1 MFVCSISEGVGMQ
14 EIEQVVAAA
23 QRRLNLTLFLKL
35 FVPALFAGL
44 ALVVAAWL
52 APKFWS
58 LRSWMPGL
66 EMPAWYA
73 GSLLVGL
80 LLGVALAGF
89 QLWRRRPTRLEAA
102 VEVDQRYSLRERLS
116 SALALDAKSADSDA
130 GRALLAGFQLW
141 RRRPTRLEAAVEVDQ
156 RYSLRERL
164 SSALALDAKSADSD
178 AGRALLAD
186 AAERA
191 ARIDVRDQF
200 PIRLERRAA
209 WLLLPIAAIAG
220 LALIPD
226 ATPPQPVVVTP
237 VVNEQKPIE
246 VAVEVA
252 KKSLEEKAKQLE
264 EQGLKDAAAD
274 LETLARKLDAVP
286 AGAAELKKEALVKIN
301 DVREQLEQKRS
312 ELGDVDALKEN
323 LAKLKQAGEGAMEKL
338 TQALAD
344 SDFEQ
349 ARELV
354 KELARKIKAG
364 ELSEQERQR
373 LGEDLKKLAEA
384 ADKLVKE
391 HEQAKRDLEAQMRQ
405 AQAEGNLQK
414 AADLQRKLEQ
424 REAVER
430 QMQQLRKAAENLQRA
445 GEAVQPGQKQPGESK
460 QKPSDQSKSGGQ
472 QQAPKASPGPGQSEQ
487 SSEQKSGS
495 NQGEENLQ
503 QAQQALEDL
512 AEQMEQ
518 MENDQEMG
526 EQLQELE
533 QELQDCKDGING
545 CKNPGDNPSRKRS
558 QRDFVQGEG
567 NGHGKREVE
576 ENETGDYRSKV
587 KGRIQKGETVTTGDA
602 DGPNL
607 PGSSAA
613 EARELI
619 KSELNRQTD
628 PLEDQQL
635 PRAQR
640 EQAKEYFQRLRGG
653 K

>member
-1 MFVCSISEGVGMQ
+1 MNSRGALEVVGMFVCSISEGVGMQ

-35 FVPALFAGL
+35 FIPALFAGL

-89 QLWRRRPTRLEAA
+89 QLWRRRPTRLEAS
-102 VEVDQRYSLRERLS
+102 VEVDQR
-116 SALALDAKSADSDA
+116 D
-130 GRALLAGFQLW
+130 
-141 RRRPTRLEAAVEVDQ
+141 
-156 RYSLRERL
+156 SLRERL

-200 PIRLERRAA
+200 PLSLERRAA

>member
-1 MFVCSISEGVGMQ
+1 MQ
-14 EIEQVVAAA
+14 EIKKIVATA
-23 QRRLNLTLFLKL
+23 RWRLNVALFLR
-35 FVPALFAGL
+35 LFAQALILGL
-44 ALVVAAWL
+44 ALVTLAWL
-52 APKFWS
+52 APKLWS
-58 LRSWMPGL
+58 LSTWLPGVETL
-66 EMPAWYA
+66 TWYTGTLVFGVFLAVAWA
-73 GSLLVGL
+73 AV
-80 LLGVALAGF
+80 
-89 QLWRRRPTRLEAA
+89 QLWRRRSSALDAA
-102 VEVDQRYSLRERLS
+102 VEVDQRFALRERLS
-116 SALALDAKSADSDA
+116 SALALDPRSAESAA
-130 GRALLAGFQLW
+130 GQ
-141 RRRPTRLEAAVEVDQ
+141 
-156 RYSLRERL
+156 
-164 SSALALDAKSADSD
+164 
-178 AGRALLAD
+178 ALLAD

-200 PIRLERRAA
+200 PLGLERRAA
-209 WLLLPIAAIAG
+209 WLLLPLAAMAG
-220 LALIPD
+220 LALVPD
-226 ATPPQPVVVTP
+226 ATPPQTVAVTP
-237 VVNEQKPIE
+237 VVNEQKPIA

-252 KKSLEEKAKQLE
+252 KKSLEEKARQLE
-264 EQGLKDAAAD
+264 EQGLLDTAAD
-274 LETLARKLDAVP
+274 LETLARKLDALP
-286 AGAAELKKEALVKIN
+286 AGTADLKKEALIKIN

-312 ELGDVDALKEN
+312 ELGNVEALKEN
-323 LAKLKQAGEGAMEKL
+323 LAKLRQAGEGTAEKL
-338 TQALAD
+338 TQALAE
-344 SDFEQ
+344 SDFER

-354 KELARKIKAG
+354 KELARKLKAG

-373 LGEDLKKLAEA
+373 LAADLKKLAEA

-391 HEQAKRDLEAQMRQ
+391 HEQAKRDLAAQIRQ
-405 AQAEGNLQK
+405 AQAEGDLNK

-445 GEAVQPGQKQPGESK
+445 GEAVQPPAKQPQAQKQSGES
-460 QKPSDQSKSGGQ
+460 QNKPAQ
-472 QQAPKASPGPGQSEQ
+472 PKAGSQQKQADNPNSPGQSEQ
-487 SSEQKSGS
+487 SAQPNNESAAGDESLQK
-495 NQGEENLQ
+495 
-503 QAQQALEDL
+503 AQQALKDL

-518 MENDQEMG
+518 MEVDQAMQ

-545 CKNPGDNPSRKRS
+545 CQNPGDRPGKSGQRS
-558 QRDFVQGEG
+558 KGDFGKGQG
-567 NGHGKREVE
+567 NGHGERELE

-587 KGRIQKGETVTTGDA
+587 KGRLQKGETVTTGDA

>member
-1 MFVCSISEGVGMQ
+1 LADRSLEQPTVIDKADRGAQEFNQRGVAMR
-14 EIEQVVAAA
+14 ELEQLVSAA
-23 QRRLNLTLFLKL
+23 RWRLNFALFLSL
-35 FVPALFAGL
+35 CTRTLAIGL
-44 ALVVAAWL
+44 ALVSVAWL
-52 APKFWS
+52 APKIWS
-58 LRSWMPGL
+58 LNSWLPGV
-66 EMPAWYA
+66 EVPAWYW
-73 GSLLVGL
+73 GTLSIGL
-80 LLGVALAGF
+80 LLGLIWAAL
-89 QLWRRRPTRLEAA
+89 QLWRRRPSPLDAA
-102 VEVDQRYSLRERLS
+102 VEIDQRFALRERLS
-116 SALALDAKSADSDA
+116 SAWALDPATADSAA
-130 GRALLAGFQLW
+130 GQ
-141 RRRPTRLEAAVEVDQ
+141 
-156 RYSLRERL
+156 
-164 SSALALDAKSADSD
+164 
-178 AGRALLAD
+178 ALLAD

-191 ARIDVRDQF
+191 ARIDIRDQF

-209 WLLLPIAAIAG
+209 WLLVPIAAIAI
-220 LALIPD
+220 LALLPD
-226 ATPPQPVVVTP
+226 AETTQPVAITP

-264 EQGLKDAAAD
+264 EQGLKDAAAE
-274 LETLARKLDAVP
+274 LETLARKLDALP
-286 AGAAELKKEALVKIN
+286 AGAADLKKEALVKIN

-312 ELGDVDALKEN
+312 ELGNVETLKEN
-323 LAKLKQAGEGAMEKL
+323 LAKLKQAGEGTADKL
-338 TQALAD
+338 TQALAE

-354 KELARKIKAG
+354 KELARKLKAG

-373 LGEDLKKLAEA
+373 LSADLKKLAAA
-384 ADKLVKE
+384 ADQLVKE
-391 HEQAKRDLEAQMRQ
+391 HEQAKRDLEAQIRQ

-430 QMQQLRKAAENLQRA
+430 QMEQLRKAAENLQRA
-445 GEAVQPGQKQPGESK
+445 GDTVQPQAKPGQQQSGEQENNQAQPKAGGQ
-460 QKPSDQSKSGGQ
+460 QKPSN
-472 QQAPKASPGPGQSEQ
+472 APGSPGQSEK
-487 SSEQKSGS
+487 SAEQNKNAGE
-495 NQGEENLQ
+495 GEEGLK

-518 MENDQEMG
+518 MESDEAMQ
-526 EQLQELE
+526 EQLQDLE

-545 CKNPGDNPSRKRS
+545 CKNPGDAPGESRKRS
-558 QRDFVQGEG
+558 RSDFAAGAGIGQGQREL
-567 NGHGKREVE
+567 E

-587 KGRIQKGETVTTGDA
+587 KGRLQKGETVTTGDA

-607 PGSSAA
+607 PGGSAA

-619 KSELNRQTD
+619 KSELSRQND

-653 K
+653 KE

>member
-1 MFVCSISEGVGMQ
+1 MQ
-14 EIEQVVAAA
+14 EIEQVIAKA
-23 QRRLNLTLFLKL
+23 RWRLNLALFLRQLVRALL
-35 FVPALFAGL
+35 FILGF
-44 ALVVAAWL
+44 VAVAWL
-52 APKFWS
+52 VPKLWS
-58 LRSWMPGL
+58 LGTWLPGV
-66 EMPAWYA
+66 ETATWYA
-73 GSLLVGL
+73 GTLLVGVVL
-80 LLGVALAGF
+80 ALALAGI
-89 QLWRRRPTRLEAA
+89 QSWRRRMSALDAA
-102 VEVDQRYSLRERLS
+102 VEVDQRFALRERLS
-116 SALALDAKSADSDA
+116 SALGLDPESAGSAA
-130 GRALLAGFQLW
+130 GQ
-141 RRRPTRLEAAVEVDQ
+141 
-156 RYSLRERL
+156 
-164 SSALALDAKSADSD
+164 
-178 AGRALLAD
+178 ALLAD

-200 PIRLERRAA
+200 PFVVERRVG
-209 WLLLPIAAIAG
+209 WLLLPLAVIVG
-220 LALIPD
+220 LALVPD
-226 ATPPQPVVVTP
+226 AAPPQTVAVTP

-264 EQGLKDAAAD
+264 EQGLKEAAAD
-274 LETLARKLDAVP
+274 LESLARKLDSLP
-286 AGAAELKKEALVKIN
+286 AGTAELKKDALIKIN
-301 DVREQLEQKRS
+301 DMREQLEQKRS
-312 ELGDVDALKEN
+312 ELGNVEALKEN
-323 LAKLKQAGEGAMEKL
+323 LAKLKQAGEGTAEKL
-338 TQALAD
+338 TQALAE

-354 KELARKIKAG
+354 KELARKLKAG

-373 LGEDLKKLAEA
+373 LAADLKKLAEA

-391 HEQAKRDLEAQMRQ
+391 HEQAKRDLEAQIRQ
-405 AQAEGNLQK
+405 AQAEGDLNK

-445 GEAVQPGQKQPGESK
+445 GEAVQPPAKQPPA
-460 QKPSDQSKSGGQ
+460 QK
-472 QQAPKASPGPGQSEQ
+472 QSEQ
-487 SSEQKSGS
+487 SPNKPSQPQAGGQQKQAENPNAPGSAEQSAKPNNESGAGDES
-495 NQGEENLQ
+495 LQ
-503 QAQQALEDL
+503 KAQQALEDL

-518 MENDQEMG
+518 MEVDQAMQ

-545 CKNPGDNPSRKRS
+545 CKNPGDAPGQPRKQGPS
-558 QRDFVQGEG
+558 DFAKGKG
-567 NGHGKREVE
+567 IGHGARELE

-587 KGRIQKGETVTTGDA
+587 KGRLQKGETVTTGDA

-607 PGSSAA
+607 PGGSAA

-640 EQAKEYFQRLRGG
+640 EQAKEYFQRLRGSN
-653 K
+653 